1 MLRQS
6 TDLRTLM
13 ALRRLSARDISER
26 SGIHASRLSRLLSGR
41 EPLTTLTR
49 KRIERAIFA
58 DLLEEVRDDRPA
70 A

>member
-6 TDLRTLM
+6 PDLQVLM
-13 ALRRLSARDISER
+13 AVRGLSARDISQR
-26 SGIHASRLSRLLSGR
+26 SGIHASRLSRILNGR
-41 EPLTTLTR
+41 ETLTIRTR

-58 DLLEEVRDDRPA
+58 DLIEEVNDDRSA